1 MKQNESSI
9 TSLISAF
16 ARAYHS
22 EHDSPLIFDDFLAKQ
37 LITTEEH
44 AMIRANMTQGIAFFN
59 KEIAERYAD
68 DPDETLKWIVH
79 VQLAPITLSRAA
91 YCEQCLLN
99 EVQLGARQYVILG
112 AGLDTFALRYP
123 ELQGLL
129 NIYEADHPATQ
140 QSKLDRLS
148 RAGLDVPRHLH
159 TVPMDFTHEPAI
171 RKLADAGFGQHKTFF
186 SLLGVSYYLSKEV
199 NARLLRELFADLP
212 AGSSIVL
219 DYADERTFSTPGLSG
234 RVEKMVQ
241 MAAMGG
247 EPMQSCYTVAEME
260 SMLADAGLL
269 VYEHLSPE
277 DIQQRY
283 FKGRSDRLAAFE
295 TIHFIHAVKAR

>member
-22 EHDSPLIFDDFLAKQ
+22 EHDTPLIFDDFLAKQ
-37 LITTEEH
+37 LITPEEQG
-44 AMIRANMTQGIAFFN
+44 MIRANMTQGIAFFN

-91 YCEQCLLN
+91 YCEQCLMN
-99 EVQLGARQYVILG
+99 EVRLGARQYVILG
-112 AGLDTFALRYP
+112 AGLDTFAFRHP
-123 ELQGLL
+123 ELQELL
-129 NIYEADHPATQ
+129 HIYEADHPATQ
-140 QSKLDRLS
+140 QSKLDRLG
-148 RAGLDVPRHLH
+148 RAGLDVPSHLH
-159 TVPMDFTHEPAI
+159 PVPMDFIHEPAI
-171 RKLADAGFGQHKTFF
+171 RKLTDAGFGQLKTFF

-212 AGSSIVL
+212 VGSSIVF
-219 DYADERTFSTPGLSG
+219 DYADERTFSTQGLSG

-247 EPMQSCYTVAEME
+247 EPMQSCYTYAEME
-260 SMLADAGLL
+260 SLLADAGLL

-277 DIQQRY
+277 DIQRRY
-283 FKGRSDRLAAFE
+283 FEGRSDRLAAFE